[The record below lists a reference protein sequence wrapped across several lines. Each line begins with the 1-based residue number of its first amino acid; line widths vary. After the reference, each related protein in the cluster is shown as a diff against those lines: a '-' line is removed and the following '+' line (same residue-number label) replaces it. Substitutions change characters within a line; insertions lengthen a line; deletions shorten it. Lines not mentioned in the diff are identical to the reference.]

1 MPSVFTDWAVCCA
14 GLSLIRGMGERK
26 NLRLAEL
33 PKPWFSRHG
42 TQRRRGEIFNL
53 TWFDVDLSRG
63 LIAFVH
69 RLHGAVYQ
77 SAGRRQALR
86 QGGS

>member
-33 PKPWFSRHG
+33 PEPWFSRHG
-42 TQRRRGEIFNL
+42 TQRNETRRDF
-53 TWFDVDLSRG
+53 
-63 LIAFVH
+63 
-69 RLHGAVYQ
+69 Q
-77 SAGRRQALR
+77 SHLV
-86 QGGS
+86 